1 MLIDFSFSNFKS
13 FRARQNFSTKRD
25 DGWSSDAPYGTVA
38 AVYGGN
44 AAGKSNF
51 VDALEYVN
59 RFVRKSFVTAAD
71 EAGTGRSPYRL
82 DLSGPS
88 EKSVFV
94 VRFDVESSGE
104 YEYEFSVDDD
114 VVWYE
119 RLQRWGSSRPSKVFE
134 RQTTETKNGYEIR
147 ATYGKAFRGPRAV
160 YEKALREN
168 ALLLSVLA
176 SAGNESIAD
185 AFDFLARRIHVYRA
199 SAYGGEM
206 DNVASYMQEDPK
218 RAQALQTLVRGT
230 GLGISGI
237 ELDSS
242 MQEQLLGHLSTATD
256 KERVRNF
263 YSATVDLAAADIPA
277 SERSDMVDKLM
288 RAEILEGTIPRQL
301 VFGHEGEKGT
311 VFFKKRDESEGTIAA
326 ISFLSVALRDLS
338 SQSVTVVDE
347 IDSSLHPSMVRAL
360 VNLYQDALTNP
371 HDSQLIF
378 TTHDVSLLMQSI
390 DGGDT
395 LMPDQVWLVEKRSG
409 RSELYP
415 VTEYGVTSDEN
426 MARNYLNGQY
436 DGVPQP
442 TLREAFALALEI
454 LGGTGGK
461 GGDSGAE
468 E

>member
-1 MLIDFSFSNFKS
+1 
-13 FRARQNFSTKRD
+13 
-25 DGWSSDAPYGTVA
+25 
-38 AVYGGN
+38 
-44 AAGKSNF
+44 
-51 VDALEYVN
+51 
-59 RFVRKSFVTAAD
+59 
-71 EAGTGRSPYRL
+71 
-82 DLSGPS
+82 
-88 EKSVFV
+88 
-94 VRFDVESSGE
+94 
-104 YEYEFSVDDD
+104 
-114 VVWYE
+114 
-119 RLQRWGSSRPSKVFE
+119 
-134 RQTTETKNGYEIR
+134 
-147 ATYGKAFRGPRAV
+147 
-160 YEKALREN
+160 
-168 ALLLSVLA
+168 
-176 SAGNESIAD
+176 
-185 AFDFLARRIHVYRA
+185 
-199 SAYGGEM
+199 
-206 DNVASYMQEDPK
+206 MQEDPK

-242 MQEQLLGHLSTATD
+242 MQEQLLGHLSTAAD